1 MPDIVISEFMDEAA
15 LKKAARNFDVYYDP
29 DLVDKPKELSALL
42 ARARA
47 LVVRNRTRVDRN
59 LLQAAPELR
68 VIGRLGVGLDNIDLD
83 ACAEKGVEVRP
94 ATGANDAAVAEWV
107 IIASMMLLRGAFLN
121 KQACLA
127 GEWPRNQC
135 IGRESGGKI
144 MGLIGFGGI
153 GRETAAR
160 ALCLGLRVVAYDPYI
175 PVDSPVWQEVE
186 KKDDL
191 SALLQTADIVSLHV
205 PLTEETRHLIDSTA
219 ISRMKPAAVLINAA
233 RGGVLDEKALAA
245 ALTEG
250 RIGGAALDV
259 YETEPLTREAAD
271 LFLNVPNLVLTPHIA
286 GVTIESNQRV
296 SQLTMEN
303 VCAVLEKSP

>member
-1 MPDIVISEFMDEAA
+1 MPDIVISEFMDEVA
-15 LKKAARNFDVYYDP
+15 LKKAARNFDVHYDP
-29 DLVDKPKELSALL
+29 DLVDKPEELSVLL
-42 ARARA
+42 AKARA

-59 LLQAAPELR
+59 LLQAAPELK
-68 VIGRLGVGLDNIDLD
+68 VVGRLGVGLDNIDLD
-83 ACAEKGVEVRP
+83 ACAERGVEVRP

-107 IIASMMLLRGAFLN
+107 IIASMMLLRGAFLS
-121 KQACLA
+121 KQACLG
-127 GEWPRNQC
+127 GEWPRNRC

-153 GRETAAR
+153 ARETAAR
-160 ALCLGLRVVAYDPYI
+160 ARCLGFSVLAYDPYV
-175 PVDSPVWQEVE
+175 PADSSVWQGVE

-191 SALLQTADIVSLHV
+191 FTLLKTADVVSLHV
-205 PLTEETRHLIDSTA
+205 PLTDETLHLIDSAA
-219 ISRMKPAAVLINAA
+219 ISRMKPGAVLVNAA

-259 YETEPLTREAAD
+259 YETEPLTREAAR
-271 LFLNVPNLVLTPHIA
+271 LFLDVPNLVLTPHIA

-296 SQLTMEN
+296 SQLTMDN

>member
-1 MPDIVISEFMDEAA
+1 MDEAA
-15 LKKAARNFDVYYDP
+15 LKKAARNFDVHYDP
-29 DLVDKPKELSALL
+29 ELVDKPEELSVLL
-42 ARARA
+42 AKARA

-59 LLQAAPELR
+59 LLQVAPELK
-68 VIGRLGVGLDNIDLD
+68 VVGRLGVGLDNIDLN
-83 ACAEKGVEVRP
+83 ACVESGVEVRP

-107 IIASMMLLRGAFLN
+107 IIASMMLLRGAFLS

-144 MGLIGFGGI
+144 MGLIGLGGI

-160 ALCLGLRVVAYDPYI
+160 ARCLGLSVVAYDPYI
-175 PVDSPVWQEVE
+175 PSGSPVWQDIGKME
-186 KKDDL
+186 DL
-191 SALLQTADIVSLHV
+191 FTLLQTADVVSLHV
-205 PLTEETRHLIDSTA
+205 PLTGETRHLIDAKA
-219 ISRMKPAAVLINAA
+219 ISHMKPGAVLINAA

-259 YETEPLTREAAD
+259 YETEPLTREAAGI
-271 LFLNVPNLVLTPHIA
+271 FLDVPNLVLTPHIA
-286 GVTIESNQRV
+286 GVTIESNRRV
-296 SQLTMEN
+296 SQLTMDN
-303 VCAVLEKSP
+303 VCAVLEKLP